1 MSPTSLSFSSFPARL
16 SPSPTQ
22 KKRDPL
28 HFGYSVPVTNSTV
41 NASSPANTTQPQSS
55 NGVLHMLLGYAI
67 FGAIVSGIWAVT
79 SVLDRRAKKAEAL
92 NAQKENANLIP

>member
-1 MSPTSLSFSSFPARL
+1 
-16 SPSPTQ
+16 
-22 KKRDPL
+22 
-28 HFGYSVPVTNSTV
+28 
-41 NASSPANTTQPQSS
+41 
-55 NGVLHMLLGYAI
+55 MLLGYAI